1 LNIVNPRFQLCRWSA
16 ALAAAILVVSAAP
29 RAQGPVPVND
39 LNITYILPQWADYL
53 TASAANVA
61 QQRDIL
67 RARIGEGPRVRV
79 GFTTYVTF
87 DMTRWDIDPDDQVA
101 VRGAMTSTIARIDA
115 AVAKANAAGIP
126 ICISFITAIRNSQ
139 DVVEAAAQS
148 EDRRN
153 IQWHADNSMADYWIT
168 HSRYARKLRRLR
180 EAYIREL
187 GRILA
192 ARMALHPDT
201 LVAASGDGE
210 VELSLERSYQL
221 DPALTPETSLLADYS
236 PFAVAE
242 FRDWLRAAGLYA
254 PGAVFGAEAYSLSA
268 RYAGDASP
276 SDASGDGHTLNAD
289 FGTSFSAWEL
299 KHFDWNLGDDFLNDP
314 RAIPASQYGAGGW
327 NPLPAA
333 SPSGFDAPRTLN
345 PASAWWRAWD
355 EFRQTMIWRHN
366 RDFARWVTTS
376 ADPASGYTVPSSRW
390 FSDQIPA
397 DYLFGFTPQNPDF
410 RLHSSASPFWTADV
424 TPYGSLG
431 ITSFNANLG
440 GGGFARTLVGV
451 APRIAER
458 GVRWG
463 IFEWNP
469 SVPPT
474 SDPAVYEQEMA
485 LIEQHRPSL
494 LVPFYWN
501 DPAYGILDTP
511 FETALRGLVDRIKR
525 IPLTL
530 SAVTVHVA
538 TTADGGA
545 RTPAQVIRVS
555 GAPGESPPWTAVPQQ
570 PWLDVT
576 PVDGR
581 SFTVGIKSQPYLLG
595 TTTGTVVV
603 SSSDARYGQTVLT
616 VNVTAVSPG
625 ASAAPSGMVETPA
638 DLVVVTGEVG
648 VTGWA
653 VDDFGV
659 SGVDIYRSP
668 LAGEPV
674 HSNGLVLLGA
684 ATLVEGSRPDVAAAF
699 PTHPLR
705 SRAGWGFMVLTNM
718 LPNQGNGMFTIWA
731 VARDYDGRNAVIGSR
746 RIDVRNST
754 ATLPFGSIDTPGQGE
769 TVSGTV
775 VNFGWVLTPQPNFI
789 PFDGSTIIVYVDG
802 VARGHAEYNHFRT
815 DIASLFPGYV
825 NSDGAVGYFML
836 DTTTLSNG
844 IHSIEWG
851 VVDSAGNAQGLGSRF
866 FTVLNP

>member
-1 LNIVNPRFQLCRWSA
+1 MAA
-16 ALAAAILVVSAAP
+16 ALTAAIFVVSAAP
-29 RAQGPVPVND
+29 RAQVPVPTND

-53 TASAANVA
+53 TASASDVA

-87 DMTRWDIDPDDQVA
+87 DMTRWDIDPDNQVA
-101 VRGAMTSTIARIDA
+101 VRAAMATTIARIDA

-126 ICISFITAIRNSQ
+126 LCISFVTAIRNSQ
-139 DVVEAAAQS
+139 DAVEAAAQR

-153 IQWHADNSMADYWIT
+153 IQWHSDNSMADYWIT
-168 HSRYARKLRRLR
+168 HSRYARKLRRVR
-180 EAYIREL
+180 EAYVREL

-192 ARMALHPDT
+192 ARMALYPDT

-210 VELSLERSYQL
+210 VELSLERSFQVV
-221 DPALTPETSLLADYS
+221 PGLTPETSLLADYS
-236 PFAVAE
+236 PFTVAE

-299 KHFDWNLGDDFLNDP
+299 KHVDWSLADDSLNDP

-327 NPLPAA
+327 NPLPAGN
-333 SPSGFDAPRTLN
+333 PSGFDAPRTLN
-345 PASAWWRAWD
+345 TASAWWRAWD

-424 TPYGSLG
+424 SPYGSLG
-431 ITSFNANLG
+431 ITSFNVNLG
-440 GGGFARTLVGV
+440 GGVFARTLAGV

-458 GVRWG
+458 RVRWG

-474 SDPAVYEQEMA
+474 SDPTVYELEMA
-485 LIEQHRPSL
+485 LIEQYRPSL
-494 LVPFYWN
+494 IVPFYWN

-525 IPLTL
+525 TPLTL
-530 SAVTVHVA
+530 SATTVHA
-538 TTADGGA
+538 STTSDGSA
-545 RTPAQVIRVS
+545 RTGPQVVRVS
-555 GAPGESPPWTAVPQQ
+555 GAPGENPPWVATPVE
-570 PWLDVT
+570 PWLEVT
-576 PVDGR
+576 PVGDR
-581 SFTVGIKSQPYLLG
+581 SFAVGIKAQPYPLG

-603 SSSDARYGQTVLT
+603 SSTNPAYSSVMLT
-616 VNVTAVSPG
+616 VSVTGFAPG
-625 ASAAPSGMVETPA
+625 ASAAPSGAIDTPV
-638 DLVVVTGEVG
+638 DLAVVSGEVG

-659 SGVDIYRSP
+659 SAVDIYRSP
-668 LAGEPV
+668 MAGEPV
-674 HSNGLVLLGA
+674 QSNGLVFLGA
-684 ATLVEGSRPDVAAAF
+684 ATLVEGARSDVAGAF
-699 PTHPLR
+699 PTRPL
-705 SRAGWGFMVLTNM
+705 STKAGWGFMLLTNM
-718 LPNQGNGMFTIWA
+718 LPNQGNGLFTIWV
-731 VARDYDGRNAVIGSR
+731 VARDYDGRSTTLGSR
-746 RIDVRNST
+746 RIDARNSV
-754 ATLPFGSIDTPGQGE
+754 ATLPFGTIDTPGQGE

-775 VNFGWVLTPQPNFI
+775 LNFGWALTPAPNTI
-789 PFDGSTIIVYVDG
+789 PFDGSTIDVYVDN
-802 VARGHAEYNHFRT
+802 VLRGHPTYNQFRA
-815 DIASLFPGYV
+815 DIAALFPGYA
-825 NSDGAVGYFML
+825 NTNGAIGYYVL

-844 IHSIEWG
+844 VHTIAW
-851 VVDSAGNAQGLGSRF
+851 VVRDDAGNAQGIGSRY
-866 FTVLNP
+866 FTVANP